1 MSWCNIILK
10 LHILGEL
17 DMIAQ
22 IRGKLVETSLTSIIV
37 DVNGIGYQLFIPMST
52 YDKLPLI
59 NEEVA
64 LLTYL
69 HVREDAMLL
78 YGFSKPDEKQLF
90 EMLISVSGVGA
101 KVALNILSSMSVSM
115 FCTAITSDDI
125 KTITCINGIGKK
137 TAERLII
144 ELRDKVAKF
153 APELAVTSNDGD
165 VQCEASLDALLALE
179 QLGFKRERAQKV
191 LKKIVSKL
199 SSDECSSENIIRKA
213 LKALNT

>member
-1 MSWCNIILK
+1 
-10 LHILGEL
+10 
-17 DMIAQ
+17 MIAQ
-22 IRGKLVETSLTSIIV
+22 LRGKLVQTSLTSIIL
-37 DVNGIGYQLFIPMST
+37 DVNGVGYQLFIPMST
-52 YDKLPLI
+52 YDKLPLSG
-59 NEEVA
+59 EEVT

-78 YGFSKPDEKQLF
+78 YGFSKVEEKQLF

-115 FCTAITSDDI
+115 FCTSVASEDI

-144 ELRDKVAKF
+144 ELRDKVRKF
-153 APELAVTSNDGD
+153 APELAAIEGATEEES
-165 VQCEASLDALLALE
+165 EAALDALLALE
-179 QLGFKRERAQKV
+179 QLGFKREKAQKA

-199 SSDECSSENIIRKA
+199 PADECSSENLIRKA
-213 LKALNT
+213 LQALNT